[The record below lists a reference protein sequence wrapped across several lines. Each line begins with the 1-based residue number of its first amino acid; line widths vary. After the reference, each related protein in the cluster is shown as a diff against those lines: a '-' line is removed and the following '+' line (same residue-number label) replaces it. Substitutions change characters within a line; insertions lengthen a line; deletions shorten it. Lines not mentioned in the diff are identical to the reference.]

1 MWHAGGRVCLIP
13 PSMFCDGSWLEVDL
27 GRLRGNAAAIQA
39 ALGPAGLIAV
49 VKSDAYGHG
58 LGPAA
63 AALARAGVQRFAVA
77 YAAEAA
83 AVRTAVPA
91 AELILVL
98 GAASPAEVPL
108 LLRDQITNVAI
119 VLALLPV
126 AMLTRPKAME
136 HSTVKNRLMLL
147 FRTTISG
154 IQENPICLV

>member
-63 AALARAGVQRFAVA
+63 AALARAGVKRFAVA

-98 GAASPAEVPL
+98 GAACPAGAVCRAGEPVRGVPEDRPGRWGRL
-108 LLRDQITNVAI
+108 PWRLRSKGRCGRESSARS
-119 VLALLPV
+119 LGPA
-126 AMLTRPKAME
+126 A
-136 HSTVKNRLMLL
+136 S
-147 FRTTISG
+147 
-154 IQENPICLV
+154 